1 RTDHC
6 FRSANRRTFESFQAP
21 MAPRSISPGDG
32 PPPPPPASF
41 GASKITRCGAIV
53 VSAFM
58 PASDCT
64 VTRLAIS
71 SFRSAS
77 AQRRFEPP
85 QRVQMAG
92 REGEAR
98 APWLGDEKG
107 GAEGLP
113 RLYLLRPP
121 VGLLAREADATFQ
134 RQRGVLAARLAR
146 LLMPAGGAG
155 LALAL
160 AGEVRTPSVG

>member
-21 MAPRSISPGDG
+21 MAPRSISAGDG
-32 PPPPPPASF
+32 PSSPPPASL
-41 GASKITRCGAIV
+41 GASKITRCGPIV

-71 SFRSAS
+71 SSRSAS

-121 VGLLAREADATFQ
+121 VGLLAREADATF
-134 RQRGVLAARLAR
+134 RWH
-146 LLMPAGGAG
+146 PAGFAAGARRVWMH
-155 LALAL
+155 
-160 AGEVRTPSVG
+160 AGKRGWAWP